1 MIETKS
7 KTKLVKLLGSIVLGL
22 AFLCL
27 GFFAGF
33 GGKIE
38 EFVKGAGEPTTGG
51 TTSSYE
57 NAMIY
62 VDSGATTNITG
73 GSVGAMESGNSVYVA
88 DGGTL
93 NVTGGTVSGNIYN
106 GGTLNYTAG
115 TLNSVTLA
123 SGKYITFKGN
133 PSSTISITLYGGAS
147 VGETVGYLDGISS
160 VTLSRLSVT
169 NLPSNTKLR
178 ISGNYITIA
187 YVDRTVSFEVDPS
200 GYGTVSQST
209 LSVPHGSS
217 VSVSGSTLSY
227 GGTTVTATPAA
238 QTAQYTYSFAG
249 WYVGDTQITS
259 SRTITANT
267 TITARFTRTTRTY
280 TVTITRN
287 YTSYGTV
294 SRSSVTN
301 VPYGTVLSTSSNTL
315 NINGTTV
322 TATPATASAQYSYSF
337 SSWTNGTATVTGNL
351 TVTAN
356 FTRSTRTYT
365 VIITENDI
373 SYGYVSTSI
382 VSVPYGTVLSTSG
395 NTLNVNGTRV
405 IATPAARTAQ
415 YSYSFSSWTNGTA
428 TVTEHLIVT
437 ANFTRTLRTY
447 TVTIHEYNASY
458 GSVSPTVIEDVPYG
472 TEIYRGSSITQLYV
486 GETLVTATPNS
497 STAQYSYSVS
507 SWREDSSSGTTITTT
522 GFTLEGDKDIYVR
535 FTKNTRSYWVYAYA
549 RYSTSSSGTNSGATA
564 GITGGTATITYGSTN
579 TTTTGS
585 SHVRDYVTYYGS
597 VTLTAEAAT
606 GYVFVGWYS
615 STVSTTAVSTSSSY
629 SLTITETA
637 FRFAFFKRASYTI
650 TIAVSP
656 SGYGSVSQ
664 TSVTADYGTSI
675 SASGNTLSIGDT
687 DITATPASQT
697 AQYTYSFSSWS
708 NASGTVTGAR
718 TITANFTK
726 TTRTY
731 TVRIIINDTSC
742 GTVSTSSVTNVPYGT
757 VLSESS
763 NTLNVNGTTV
773 TATPASQTAQY
784 TYAFSNWANGTATVT
799 GNLTVT
805 AIFSRSERL
814 YHIYVYARY
823 STSSSGTNSGATAG
837 ITGGTASITYY
848 SSTGTTSGTGAVTR
862 YVPYNGSVTLT
873 AEAATGYV
881 FVGWY
886 SSTGSNSAVS
896 TSSSYSLTVTGT
908 TYRYAFFRRAS
919 YTITIAVS
927 PSGYGSVSQTSVTA
941 DYGTSISTSGS
952 TLSIGDTD
960 ITATPARQTA
970 QYTYSFSSWSNA
982 SGTVTGART
991 ITANF
996 SRSTRTYTVTV
1007 IPRYSTST
1015 SGTNATATNGT
1026 TGGTV
1031 STTST
1036 SATNGYSMIIPGIRY
1051 NSSVSIT
1058 ASPASGYSFVGWY
1071 TSTSSTSATST
1082 SSTYR
1087 PTVTGSRTYYA
1098 FFRKAGYTVTFTKTV
1113 SAPSTFA
1120 PSSLLVQED
1129 PGISVYYIV
1138 MRALQFG
1145 PRATWGGDGLTSN
1158 QSSYTVSGSQDFYVN
1173 YTIPKTTTVEGT
1185 GTTIGYTQ
1193 YHSVE
1198 IIKNTTTVLDKT
1210 STTTLQTGT
1219 YDFTTTGTTTIKIE
1233 LKTWQSGAVIA
1244 FDDNLSNENKDNPI
1258 YIDKRQYVI
1267 LQKRILY

>member
-1 MIETKS
+1 M
-7 KTKLVKLLGSIVLGL
+7 GL

-27 GFFAGF
+27 GIFAGF

-51 TTSSYE
+51 TTNNYE

-73 GSVGAMESGNSVYVA
+73 GSVGAMSNGNSVYVA

-133 PSSTISITLYGGAS
+133 PSSTISITLDSPS
-147 VGETVGYLDGISS
+147 VGTNIGYLDGITS

-187 YVDRTVSFEVDPS
+187 YVDRTVSFAVDPS

-209 LSVPHGSS
+209 LTLPHGSS

-227 GGTTVTATPAA
+227 GSTSITATPAT
-238 QTAQYTYSFAG
+238 QTAQYTYSFDG
-249 WYVGDTQITS
+249 WYVGDTQIES

-280 TVTITRN
+280 TVTILRN
-287 YTSYGTV
+287 YRSYGTV
-294 SRSSVTN
+294 STSSVTN

-315 NINGTTV
+315 NVNGTIV
-322 TATPATASAQYSYSF
+322 TATPASQTAQYSYSF

-458 GSVSPTVIEDVPYG
+458 GSVSPTVVEDVPYG
-472 TEIYRGSSITQLYV
+472 TKIYRGSSITQLYV

-507 SWREDSSSGTTITTT
+507 SWREDSSSGTIITTT

-535 FTKNTRSYWVYAYA
+535 YTRSTRSYYITVSA
-549 RYSTSSSGTNSGATA
+549 RYSTSSSGTN
-564 GITGGTATITYGSTN
+564 
-579 TTTTGS
+579 
-585 SHVRDYVTYYGS
+585 
-597 VTLTAEAAT
+597 
-606 GYVFVGWYS
+606 
-615 STVSTTAVSTSSSY
+615 
-629 SLTITETA
+629 
-637 FRFAFFKRASYTI
+637 
-650 TIAVSP
+650 P
-656 SGYGSVSQ
+656 
-664 TSVTADYGTSI
+664 
-675 SASGNTLSIGDT
+675 
-687 DITATPASQT
+687 
-697 AQYTYSFSSWS
+697 
-708 NASGTVTGAR
+708 
-718 TITANFTK
+718 
-726 TTRTY
+726 
-731 TVRIIINDTSC
+731 
-742 GTVSTSSVTNVPYGT
+742 
-757 VLSESS
+757 
-763 NTLNVNGTTV
+763 
-773 TATPASQTAQY
+773 
-784 TYAFSNWANGTATVT
+784 
-799 GNLTVT
+799 
-805 AIFSRSERL
+805 
-814 YHIYVYARY
+814 
-823 STSSSGTNSGATAG
+823 GATAG
-837 ITGGTASITYY
+837 ITGGTASITYN
-848 SSTGTTSGTGAVTR
+848 SSTSTTSGTGGVSKRVDYGDTVSLSA
-862 YVPYNGSVTLT
+862 S
-873 AEAATGYV
+873 AKTGYV

-886 SSTGSNSAVS
+886 TSTASSSATS
-896 TSSSYSLTVTGT
+896 TSSSYSPTITAARS
-908 TYRYAFFRRAS
+908 YYAFFRRAS

-927 PSGYGSVSQTSVTA
+927 PSGYGSVSRTSITA
-941 DYGTSISTSGS
+941 DYGTSITTSGS

-960 ITATPARQTA
+960 ITATPASQTA
-970 QYTYSFSSWSNA
+970 QYTYAFSSWSNA
-982 SGTVTGART
+982 SGTVTGAKT

-996 SRSTRTYTVTV
+996 TRTTRTYTVTIAVSPSGYGSVSRTSITADYGTSITTSGSTLSIGDTDITATPASQTAQYTYAFSSWSNASGTVTGAKTITANFTRTTRTYTVTIAVSPSGYGSVSQTSVTNVPYGTVLSQNGNTLNVNGTIVTATPATASAQYTYAFSSWTIGAATETGYVPVTANFTRTTRTYSITV

-1087 PTVTGSRTYYA
+1087 PTVTSSRTYYA

-1120 PSSLLVQED
+1120 PSSLFVQED

-1185 GTTIGYTQ
+1185 GTTIGYTEC
-1193 YHSVE
+1193 HSVK
-1198 IIKNTTTVLDKT
+1198 IVKNGTTVVNKS

-1219 YDFTTTGTTTIKIE
+1219 YDFITTGTTTIEIE
-1233 LKTWQSGAVIA
+1233 LKTWRSGASIMT

>member
-1 MIETKS
+1 M
-7 KTKLVKLLGSIVLGL
+7 GL

-27 GFFAGF
+27 GIFAGF

-38 EFVKGAGEPTTGG
+38 GFVKGADEPTTGG

-73 GSVGAMESGNSVYVA
+73 GSVGSMESGNSVYVA

-133 PSSTISITLYGGAS
+133 PSSTISITLDSPS
-147 VGETVGYLDGISS
+147 VGTNIGYLDGITS

-169 NLPSNTKLR
+169 NLPANTELR

-209 LSVPHGSS
+209 LTLPHGSS

-227 GGTTVTATPAA
+227 GSTSITATPAT
-238 QTAQYTYSFAG
+238 QTAQYTYSFDG
-249 WYVGDTQITS
+249 WYVGDTQIES

-280 TVTITRN
+280 TVTILRN
-287 YTSYGTV
+287 YRSYGTV
-294 SRSSVTN
+294 STSSVTN

-315 NINGTTV
+315 NVNGTIV
-322 TATPATASAQYSYSF
+322 TATPASQTAQYSYSF

-356 FTRSTRTYT
+356 FSRSTR
-365 VIITENDI
+365 
-373 SYGYVSTSI
+373 
-382 VSVPYGTVLSTSG
+382 
-395 NTLNVNGTRV
+395 
-405 IATPAARTAQ
+405 
-415 YSYSFSSWTNGTA
+415 
-428 TVTEHLIVT
+428 
-437 ANFTRTLRTY
+437 
-447 TVTIHEYNASY
+447 
-458 GSVSPTVIEDVPYG
+458 
-472 TEIYRGSSITQLYV
+472 
-486 GETLVTATPNS
+486 
-497 STAQYSYSVS
+497 
-507 SWREDSSSGTTITTT
+507 
-522 GFTLEGDKDIYVR
+522 
-535 FTKNTRSYWVYAYA
+535 
-549 RYSTSSSGTNSGATA
+549 
-564 GITGGTATITYGSTN
+564 
-579 TTTTGS
+579 
-585 SHVRDYVTYYGS
+585 
-597 VTLTAEAAT
+597 
-606 GYVFVGWYS
+606 
-615 STVSTTAVSTSSSY
+615 
-629 SLTITETA
+629 
-637 FRFAFFKRASYTI
+637 
-650 TIAVSP
+650 
-656 SGYGSVSQ
+656 
-664 TSVTADYGTSI
+664 
-675 SASGNTLSIGDT
+675 
-687 DITATPASQT
+687 
-697 AQYTYSFSSWS
+697 
-708 NASGTVTGAR
+708 
-718 TITANFTK
+718 
-726 TTRTY
+726 
-731 TVRIIINDTSC
+731 
-742 GTVSTSSVTNVPYGT
+742 
-757 VLSESS
+757 
-763 NTLNVNGTTV
+763 
-773 TATPASQTAQY
+773 
-784 TYAFSNWANGTATVT
+784 
-799 GNLTVT
+799 
-805 AIFSRSERL
+805 
-814 YHIYVYARY
+814 
-823 STSSSGTNSGATAG
+823 
-837 ITGGTASITYY
+837 
-848 SSTGTTSGTGAVTR
+848 
-862 YVPYNGSVTLT
+862 
-873 AEAATGYV
+873 
-881 FVGWY
+881 
-886 SSTGSNSAVS
+886 
-896 TSSSYSLTVTGT
+896 
-908 TYRYAFFRRAS
+908 S

-1015 SGTNATATNGT
+1015 SGTNATATNGI

-1036 SATNGYSMIIPGIRY
+1036 STTNMFSVIIPGISY

-1058 ASPASGYSFVGWY
+1058 ASPESGYSFVGWY

-1087 PTVTGSRTYYA
+1087 PTVTSSRTYYA

-1120 PSSLLVQED
+1120 PSSLFVQED

-1138 MRALQFG
+1138 MRALQRG
-1145 PRATWGGDGLTSN
+1145 PTATWGGDGLTSN
-1158 QSSYTVSGSQDFYVN
+1158 QSSYTVSGSQDFYVK
-1173 YTIPKTTTVEGT
+1173 YIIPETTTVEGT
-1185 GTTIGYTQ
+1185 GTTIGYTES
-1193 YHSVE
+1193 HSVK
-1198 IIKNTTTVLDKT
+1198 IVKNGTTVVNKS

-1219 YDFTTTGTTTIKIE
+1219 YNFTTTSTTTIEIE
-1233 LKTWQSGAVIA
+1233 LKTWQSGAVIT